1 MQLYLESAS
10 VEELKEAM
18 GWRVIDGVTTN
29 PALLAAQS
37 GDTVELLGELCEMVP
52 GPVAVAVTSTETSSM
67 IEEGRALAGLHDR
80 ILVRVP
86 CLPAGIPAIVALSEE
101 RIAVDATLCFSLSQ
115 ALLAAKAGARMIS
128 PSVGGV
134 DQMGQDGLTLVG
146 NTLTMMDQF
155 ELKTRV
161 LASDLSTPTHVAES
175 ARMGV
180 DAAAIPLPLLRRLV
194 DHPMSAKVHQSWV
207 DTWRK
212 AQN

>member
-1 MQLYLESAS
+1 
-10 VEELKEAM
+10 
-18 GWRVIDGVTTN
+18 
-29 PALLAAQS
+29 
-37 GDTVELLGELCEMVP
+37 
-52 GPVAVAVTSTETSSM
+52 
-67 IEEGRALAGLHDR
+67 
-80 ILVRVP
+80 
-86 CLPAGIPAIVALSEE
+86 
-101 RIAVDATLCFSLSQ
+101 
-115 ALLAAKAGARMIS
+115 MIS